1 MKRGM
6 GVNARSYVPQDQ
18 LYLWALVNPAQPT
31 LVGELRLSQLV
42 ADCGT
47 VRYGEGWWHF
57 PLSEDLP
64 LVAGQEFTAGER
76 SSAPGA
82 IDDARPDRWGER
94 IIRHVDR
101 PARLSILEMLLF
113 AGDDRFG
120 ALGVSVSADRYV
132 PRALGPYPQVRD
144 LGQLSAAMEDLQ
156 TQAPV
161 TAEMQR
167 LIQPGVTLGGAR
179 PKALLQTDAGPCVIK
194 FSELGD
200 VVDTPLV
207 EHATMTLAARAGIR
221 VATTD
226 VLSLPTPSGK
236 ARHALTIERFDRVD
250 GYRLHCLSARTAL
263 RAARLPESYS
273 ALATVLLRLAHPDTQ
288 VAQREELFKRM
299 VFNILMDNTDDHE
312 RNHSLRLGLDGY
324 YELTPAYDVV
334 PTLLN
339 MGRQSMIVGSAGV
352 ESSLENALT
361 QLREFG
367 IPRARATELIRQVVR
382 VVDGW
387 QAHFVEQGVCR
398 GDMELLQASIDRDA
412 LQAQRRAFA

>member
-1 MKRGM
+1 
-6 GVNARSYVPQDQ
+6 
-18 LYLWALVNPAQPT
+18 
-31 LVGELRLSQLV
+31 
-42 ADCGT
+42 
-47 VRYGEGWWHF
+47 
-57 PLSEDLP
+57 
-64 LVAGQEFTAGER
+64 
-76 SSAPGA
+76 
-82 IDDARPDRWGER
+82 
-94 IIRHVDR
+94 
-101 PARLSILEMLLF
+101 MLLF

-132 PRALGPYPQVRD
+132 PRALGPYPQLRD
-144 LGQLSAAMEDLQ
+144 LAQLNAAMEDLQ

-167 LIQPGVTLGGAR
+167 LVQPGVTLGGAR

-200 VVDTPLV
+200 AVDTPLV
-207 EHATMTLAARAGIR
+207 EHATMTLAAQAGIR
-221 VATTD
+221 VAATG
-226 VLSLPTPSGK
+226 VLPVPDQHGK
-236 ARHALTIERFDRVD
+236 ARHALTIERFDRVG

-334 PTLLN
+334 PTLQNLGYQQ
-339 MGRQSMIVGSAGV
+339 MVVGREGAV
-352 ESSLENALT
+352 SSLENALT
-361 QLREFG
+361 ELREFG
-367 IPRARATELIRQVVR
+367 IKRQRAVELIQQVAR
-382 VVDGW
+382 VVHGW
-387 QAHFVEQGVCR
+387 QDHFVKQGVCR
-398 GDMELLQASIDRDA
+398 TDMEQLQASIDRDA
-412 LQAQRRAFA
+412 LKIQRVAFL